1 MAIQGNMP
9 LFDGYIAVDWSA
21 RATPCHGPNSIWIA
35 VVDGPGQ
42 VQFMNPHTRQEAMN
56 HIQELLKEATRV
68 GRRLLCGFDFAFG
81 YPEGTAQMMNAG
93 NNWEA
98 VWALVALLVNDQP
111 NNHNG
116 ALQAAADLN
125 QHFQGEGPFW
135 GINLPDGAPQ
145 GLPGGMPHNR
155 WGVNLPPYR
164 RHVERVFP
172 GQSVWQVSGPGAV
185 GLQSLTGIARLQG
198 LRQKRED
205 VQVWPF
211 ETLGEGR
218 RHVLAEIYPSL
229 ILPSPGY
236 EVRDQAQVH
245 AVAVRLSEMDDEE
258 GLLAQRL
265 QIPLDMPV
273 AVLNEEALFLDIT

>member
-1 MAIQGNMP
+1 MQGNMA

-21 RATPCHGPNSIWIA
+21 SATPCHGPNSIWIA
-35 VVDGPGQ
+35 VVGDPGQ

-56 HIQELLKEATRV
+56 RVQELLDEATKM
-68 GRRLLCGFDFAFG
+68 GNRLLCGFDFPFG
-81 YPEGTAQMMNAG
+81 YPEGTAQMINAG

-98 VWALVALLVNDQP
+98 VWALVAQLVIDQP
-111 NNHNG
+111 NNQNW

-125 QHFQGEGPFW
+125 QHFQGPGPFW

-145 GLPGGMPHNR
+145 NLVRGMPHNR

-164 RHVERVFP
+164 RQVERVFP

-185 GLQSLTGIARLQG
+185 GRQALTGIARLQP
-198 LRQKRED
+198 LRQQREG

-211 ETLGEGR
+211 ETLGEGQS
-218 RHVLAEIYPSL
+218 HVLAEIYPSL
-229 ILPSPGY
+229 IPPSPGY
-236 EVRDQAQVH
+236 AIPDQAQVH
-245 AVAVRLSEMDDEE
+245 AVAARLSEMDGE

-265 QIPLDMPV
+265 QIPLDLPQ
-273 AVLNEEALFLDIT
+273 AVLNEEALFLDIA